1 MIMYKKFLLGCMMAL
16 CAISANAQFEAGK
29 MYINLSSTSL
39 GLSYSKNDK
48 LRFDVGATAGIFV
61 ANDWMIF
68 AQADYTHKRLMYDR
82 LKSVGRKV
90 HQDEVLLGIG
100 GRYYIEQNGLYLSLA
115 TQFCHHEQS
124 NDNFFLTPEIGYAFF
139 INQYLTI
146 EPALYYQMSL
156 NNFADAS
163 TVGLKLGVGFYF

>member
-1 MIMYKKFLLGCMMAL
+1 MIMYKKIIMGCLMAL
-16 CAISANAQFEAGK
+16 CALSANAQFEAGK
-29 MYINLSSTSL
+29 FYTNLSTTGL

-61 ANDWMIF
+61 ANDWLIF
-68 AQADYTHKRLMYDR
+68 AQADYNHKRLMYSR
-82 LKSVGRKV
+82 LGTRKV

-100 GRYYIEQNGLYLSLA
+100 GRYYIEQNGIYLSLA
-115 TQFCHHEQS
+115 AQYCHHEQS
-124 NDNFFLTPEIGYAFF
+124 NDNLFFTPEIGYAFF

-146 EPALYYQMSL
+146 EPAVYYQMSV